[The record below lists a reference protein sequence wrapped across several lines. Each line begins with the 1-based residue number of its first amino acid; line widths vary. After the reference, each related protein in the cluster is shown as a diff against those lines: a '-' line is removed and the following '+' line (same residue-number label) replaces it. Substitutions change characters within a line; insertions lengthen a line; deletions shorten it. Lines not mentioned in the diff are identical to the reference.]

1 MTYMGFQLVAL
12 LYTPIQIIIGLVL
25 LYIYIGISFLAGMGV
40 MIVLMLFTLV
50 FSKVVS
56 KNNDKLL
63 KAKDARMKI
72 TEEILQIIKYI
83 KINAL

>member
-25 LYIYIGISFLAGMGV
+25 LYMYIGISFLAGMGV

-50 FSKVVS
+50 FTKVVS